1 MPRWLWFLLTLII
14 SSGIYLSVRYGLRPK
29 PIAMINPTVIGQ
41 PVEMGALVYRR
52 IYEAIRT
59 EKILFFGYSDVKI
72 FSSPFVGFIKSA
84 RAHGMV
90 FKTIIEV
97 SDSKRPNE
105 LATTLALELATN
117 WITVTPE
124 DLLQTLKEQI
134 TKNQVVVVVVP
145 VEQATH
151 LERSGLI
158 KQMEAELK
166 SPIVAI
172 NFLPFYVTENQLE
185 QQNIDCS
192 KSKEEMNAKEKLD
205 CASMKISRKFLR
217 KKLDELKY
225 YVALEWHGLKEY
237 LAYLHSPVFAKKTE
251 E

>member
-1 MPRWLWFLLTLII
+1 M
-14 SSGIYLSVRYGLRPK
+14 SVRYGLRPK

-52 IYEAIRT
+52 ISEAIRT

-72 FSSPFVGFIKSA
+72 FSEPFVGFIKSA
-84 RAHGMV
+84 RANGMH

-97 SDSKRPNE
+97 SDSKRRNE
-105 LATTLALELATN
+105 FSTTLALELAMN
-117 WITVTPE
+117 WIVITPE
-124 DLLQTLKEQI
+124 DLLPVLKQQMAKHE
-134 TKNQVVVVVVP
+134 VVVVVVP

-151 LERSGLI
+151 LEKSGLI
-158 KQMEAELK
+158 KQMESELK

-172 NFLPFYVTENQLE
+172 NFLPFYVTEDQLE
-185 QQNIDCS
+185 RQNFACN
-192 KSKEEMNAKEKLD
+192 KAKEEMNTKEKLD
-205 CASMKISRKFLR
+205 CASLKISRKFLR

-237 LAYLHSPVFAKKTE
+237 LAYLHSPVFAKAEQIQPEK
-251 E
+251 